1 MLVVMDP
8 SLRLF
13 ALQTIPVLDDS
24 NDTVELFR
32 YICQYFNQRLR
43 LSSPE
48 CREELA
54 IIVMSKLRGNR
65 ARKAVLMQCKTYEEI
80 EQSLSASVIDAYIF
94 KTKQ

>member
-1 MLVVMDP
+1 MDP

-32 YICQYFNQRLR
+32 YICQHFNQRLR